1 MSTVIGAPE
10 HEYLIL
16 CYPFIARLRSA
27 SVLLACVGMERLAM
41 DDGFAKQRHQGYP
54 QRGRARVVA
63 CDGRPVMSLEE
74 YAPTFNLMHKHT
86 HDALLA
92 LGNPQD
98 AESRQVAMRRAQ
110 LAFNKEVEQE
120 RANHK
125 LWLLPL
131 GDLSADEQ

>member
-1 MSTVIGAPE
+1 
-10 HEYLIL
+10 
-16 CYPFIARLRSA
+16 
-27 SVLLACVGMERLAM
+27 
-41 DDGFAKQRHQGYP
+41 
-54 QRGRARVVA
+54 VVA
-63 CDGRPVMSLEE
+63 RDGRPVMSLEE

-86 HDALLA
+86 HDAMLA
-92 LGNPQD
+92 LGSPQD

-131 GDLSADEQ
+131 GELSADEQYGVNLLRLGAATSPGEQIQGLTADTAADEL